1 VRLTRISAAVAAA
14 LYTACYCGA
23 KAQAQTYP
31 SKPVRYIVPSSAG
44 GGSDYMSRIIA
55 EELSAAFGQQVIVDN
70 RAGAASNLG
79 AEVVAKSAPD
89 GYTVLQVSQTLAVNA
104 TFYKNLSY
112 DLMRDFAPVTLMVL
126 QPYIV
131 VVHQSLPVKSIRE
144 LVKLAKSKPG
154 AINYPSAGAGSASF
168 FAQELF
174 KSMAGINLAHIPYK
188 GGGPALV
195 AVMSGEA
202 PVYFAPIPT
211 AMPQVQQG
219 RLRAL
224 AVTTAKRLPSLPDYP
239 TVAESGTP
247 GYESANSYGLAVPV
261 KAPKEV
267 VAALHRETVAALA
280 KPAVSKR
287 LIDGG
292 YVTVGNT
299 PDEYTAFLKTE
310 IATLAKIIKQT
321 GVTAE

>member
-1 VRLTRISAAVAAA
+1 MSKVRNTAAA
-14 LYTACYCGA
+14 MAALCAACYGSA
-23 KAQAQTYP
+23 AQAQAYP
-31 SKPVRYIVPSSAG
+31 AKTVRYIVPSSAG

-55 EELSAAFGQQVIVDN
+55 EELGAAFGQQVIVDN

-79 AEVVAKSAPD
+79 AEAVAKSAPD

-104 TFYKNLSY
+104 TLYKNLAY
-112 DLMRDFAPVTLMVL
+112 DLMRDFAPITLMVL

-131 VVHQSLPVKSIRE
+131 VVHQSLPVKSIGE
-144 LVKLAKSKPG
+144 LVKLAKSRPG

-174 KSMAGINLAHIPYK
+174 KNMAGINLAHIPYK

-239 TVAESGTP
+239 TVAEAGVP
-247 GYESANSYGLAVPV
+247 GYESANWYGLAVPV

-267 VAALHRETVAALA
+267 VAALHRETVAVLA

-287 LIDGG
+287 LVDGG

-310 IATLAKIIKQT
+310 IATLAKLIKQT
-321 GVTAE
+321 GVSAE